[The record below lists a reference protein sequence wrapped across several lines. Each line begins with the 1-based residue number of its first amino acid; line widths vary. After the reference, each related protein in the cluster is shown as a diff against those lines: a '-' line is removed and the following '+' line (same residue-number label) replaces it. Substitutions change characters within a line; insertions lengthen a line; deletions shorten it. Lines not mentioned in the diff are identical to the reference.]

1 MNTICIIGAAGK
13 AGQAA
18 VKILNE
24 KHRYKLILVSRN
36 REHLEKYYKEDEEK
50 IFREVNYTLK
60 DLIHIM
66 KMSDYVLNCAGP
78 ATTTQKII
86 VEAAMM
92 TNCNLV
98 DISGGKKIWDFMK
111 GNSNVYNTFQKTM
124 VLGAGVYPGLTELVP
139 YYLKNYYFKDS
150 DTQCKLFFFAS
161 GKISYSAAYDYI
173 LGIKDA
179 EGMGG
184 YRIGKY
190 GIAKTTEKW
199 VKGVKGISQ
208 EACGYPIITYEL
220 CNVAADAPICELDFY
235 NIFLNQESMFK
246 EMLLKNST
254 KTIEEDVSTYVRDKK
269 TLLETEE
276 RLYLMCEMKDTQKK
290 VRIIFDEK
298 YNVSDLTGIMGALTL
313 RYICENEV
321 GKKGKLFIY
330 ESVNGKW
337 LINELEHYGII
348 PVTISESLYD
358 DLVI

>member
-1 MNTICIIGAAGK
+1 
-13 AGQAA
+13 
-18 VKILNE
+18 
-24 KHRYKLILVSRN
+24 
-36 REHLEKYYKEDEEK
+36 
-50 IFREVNYTLK
+50 
-60 DLIHIM
+60 
-66 KMSDYVLNCAGP
+66 
-78 ATTTQKII
+78 
-86 VEAAMM
+86 
-92 TNCNLV
+92 
-98 DISGGKKIWDFMK
+98 
-111 GNSNVYNTFQKTM
+111 
-124 VLGAGVYPGLTELVP
+124 
-139 YYLKNYYFKDS
+139 
-150 DTQCKLFFFAS
+150 
-161 GKISYSAAYDYI
+161 
-173 LGIKDA
+173 
-179 EGMGG
+179 
-184 YRIGKY
+184 
-190 GIAKTTEKW
+190 
-199 VKGVKGISQ
+199 
-208 EACGYPIITYEL
+208 
-220 CNVAADAPICELDFY
+220 
-235 NIFLNQESMFK
+235 MFK